1 MIHVSKHDFAV
12 LVIVVVALINLSF
25 APTVNEG
32 SVHTISAMTLT
43 LFFMAYTW
51 LIKQNRTKVTEHNY
65 FYKKRVLTTVKDT
78 LEVAIKF
85 NRQLVE
91 TIKSEKPYTE
101 TPTKYRKSLRRC
113 HSQLDIFID
122 AAKSDTYVPFDI
134 RDEIDSLLWQIRKTI
149 THVLEESQA
158 PYIILDK
165 TLLIHQKK
173 IFDLEYF
180 TEDGNKKIQELLHEL
195 KDTWFKIELLQSKP
209 QAWDYSP
216 QWMDLQ
222 CCLHNL
228 KIQINGNS
236 GSYY

>member
-1 MIHVSKHDFAV
+1 MIHVSKYGLVA

-25 APTVNEG
+25 ASTMNEG
-32 SVHTISAMTLT
+32 SVYTINAMTLT
-43 LFFMAYTW
+43 LFFMIYVW
-51 LIKQNRTKVTEHNY
+51 LIKQNRIKATEHNY

-91 TIKSEKPYTE
+91 TIKSGKSYAE
-101 TPTKYRKSLRRC
+101 TPTQYRKSLRRC
-113 HSQLDIFID
+113 RSQLDVFI
-122 AAKSDTYVPFDI
+122 AAANSDTCVPFDI

-165 TLLIHQKK
+165 TLLTHQKK
-173 IFDLEYF
+173 IFDLGYF